1 MVTSRIVR
9 VGALVL
15 VFVLGT
21 PSQPAGH
28 EIPNDVTVRM
38 FVKPEGR
45 ALRVLIRVPLGT
57 MRDFNFPVRGPGYLE
72 ISDAQPMLRDAVI
85 MWIADYLEFYEEGT
99 ALGRPDVPVVR
110 VSLPS
115 DPSFGDYEAASAH
128 IMGTPLPDES
138 DLIWEQALLDA
149 VLEYPIVSDESDFS
163 FRSGLAHLG
172 LETLT
177 VLRFLPVTTG
187 ERVFQFIGDPGLV
200 RLDPSWYQAIWRF
213 VVLGFEHILDGFDHL
228 LFLFCLVIPFRRFW
242 SLVPIVTSFTVAHS
256 ITLIASAVG
265 LAPDALWFPPLIE
278 TLIALSIVFMAV
290 ENIVGAKLERRW
302 IIAFGF
308 GLVHGFGFSFVLS
321 ESLQFAGGHLITSLL
336 SFNVGVELGQLFV
349 LAFMVPA
356 TVLLFRYVVAERMGT
371 IILSALL
378 AHTGWHW
385 MTDRGSQLLQYQFAW
400 PAPDIALVATLMRW
414 LMLMLIIAGAAWVL
428 RVGFGKLAE
437 WVRQDGMTGKVVG
450 VPRSEG

>member
-1 MVTSRIVR
+1 MQSSRIHR
-9 VGALVL
+9 VAALVAIL
-15 VFVLGT
+15 LFGI
-21 PSQPAGH
+21 PSQPSGH

-45 ALRVLIRVPLGT
+45 VLRVLVRVPLDA

-72 ISDAQPMLRDAVI
+72 IAVAGPMLRDAAI
-85 MWIADYLEFYEEGT
+85 MWVADYLEFYEEGT
-99 ALGRPDVPVVR
+99 ALGRPEVPVVR

-115 DPSFGDYEAASAH
+115 DPSFGDYDAALAH
-128 IMGTPLPDES
+128 ITGAPLPDES
-138 DLIWEQALLDA
+138 DLIWNQALLDA
-149 VLEYPIVSDESDFS
+149 VFEYPIASDESDFS

-172 LETLT
+172 IETLT
-177 VLRFLPVTTG
+177 VLRFIPATTS

-213 VVLGFEHILDGFDHL
+213 VALGFEHILDGFDHL

-256 ITLIASAVG
+256 ITLIASAAG

-302 IIAFGF
+302 GIAFGF

-336 SFNVGVELGQLFV
+336 SFNLGVELGQLFV
-349 LAFMVPA
+349 LVFMVPA
-356 TVLLFRYVVAERMGT
+356 TVLLFKYVVAERMGT
-371 IILSALL
+371 IILSVLL

-385 MTDRGSQLLQYQFAW
+385 MTDRGAELVQYQFAW
-400 PAPDIALVATLMRW
+400 PVLSVVFLATVMRW

-428 RVGFGKLAE
+428 RVGFGKLGEWAGDRSRDARAE
-437 WVRQDGMTGKVVG
+437 T
-450 VPRSEG
+450 

>member
-1 MVTSRIVR
+1 MQSSRIHR
-9 VGALVL
+9 VAALVAIL
-15 VFVLGT
+15 LFGI
-21 PSQPAGH
+21 PSQPSGH

-45 ALRVLIRVPLGT
+45 VLRVLVRVPLDA

-72 ISDAQPMLRDAVI
+72 IAAAGPMLRDAAI
-85 MWIADYLEFYEEGT
+85 MWVADYLEFYEEGT
-99 ALGRPDVPVVR
+99 ALGRPEVPVVR

-115 DPSFGDYEAASAH
+115 DPSFGDYDAALAH
-128 IMGTPLPDES
+128 ITGAPLPDES
-138 DLIWEQALLDA
+138 DLIWNQALLDA
-149 VLEYPIVSDESDFS
+149 VFEYPIASDESDFS

-172 LETLT
+172 IETLT
-177 VLRFLPVTTG
+177 VLRFIPATTS

-213 VVLGFEHILDGFDHL
+213 VALGFEHILDGFDHL

-256 ITLIASAVG
+256 ITLIASAAG

-302 IIAFGF
+302 GIAFGF

-336 SFNVGVELGQLFV
+336 SFNLGVELGQLFV
-349 LAFMVPA
+349 LVFMVPA
-356 TVLLFRYVVAERMGT
+356 TVLLFKYVVAERMGT
-371 IILSALL
+371 IILSVLL

-385 MTDRGSQLLQYQFAW
+385 MTDRGAELVQYQFAW
-400 PAPDIALVATLMRW
+400 PVLSVVFLATVMRW

-428 RVGFGKLAE
+428 RVGFGKLGEWAGDRSRDARAE
-437 WVRQDGMTGKVVG
+437 T
-450 VPRSEG
+450 

>member
-1 MVTSRIVR
+1 
-9 VGALVL
+9 
-15 VFVLGT
+15 
-21 PSQPAGH
+21 
-28 EIPNDVTVRM
+28 M

-45 ALRVLIRVPLGT
+45 VLRVLVRVPLGA

-72 ISDAQPMLRDAVI
+72 IAAAGPMLRDAAI
-85 MWIADYLEFYEEGT
+85 MWIADYLAFYEEG
-99 ALGRPDVPVVR
+99 ADLGRPEVSAVR

-115 DPSFGDYEAASAH
+115 DPSFGDYDAALAR
-128 IMGTPLPDES
+128 ITGAPLADES

-149 VLEYPIVSDESDFS
+149 VLEYPIASDESDFS

-172 LETLT
+172 IETLT
-177 VLRFLPVTTG
+177 VLRFIPATTS

-213 VVLGFEHILDGFDHL
+213 VALGFEHILDGFDHL

-302 IIAFGF
+302 VVAFGF

-349 LAFMVPA
+349 LVLMVPA
-356 TVLLFRYVVAERMGT
+356 TVLLFKHVVAERMGT
-371 IILSALL
+371 IILSVLL

-385 MTDRGSQLLQYQFAW
+385 MTDRGAELVQYQFAW
-400 PAPDIALVATLMRW
+400 PVLSAVFLATLMRW

-428 RVGFGKLAE
+428 RIGFGKLGE
-437 WVRQDGMTGKVVG
+437 WVGD
-450 VPRSEG
+450 RSSEAPAKI